1 MLAPLT
7 MAPKTPICP
16 DCPAQWLGAL
26 NNEDIVSYVATIE
39 EGATYVA
46 GLWPSA
52 GSAEL
57 AVSGDVKGVSCEKEG
72 KITLCT
78 FTATASG
85 NASLTVK
92 ATEDDT
98 RFTLNYDKAE

>member
-1 MLAPLT
+1 MRH
-7 MAPKTPICP
+7 
-16 DCPAQWLGAL
+16 
-26 NNEDIVSYVATIE
+26 VATVE
-39 EGATYVA
+39 EGVTYVA

-52 GSAEL
+52 GSAQLE
-57 AVSGDVKGVSCEKEG
+57 VTGDIKGVSCEKEG
-72 KITLCT
+72 EDTLCT

-85 NASLTVK
+85 DASLTVK